1 MLTQIKKDL
10 AQLRDPDRAK
20 NLSWF
25 FKTAKGQYGEGDI
38 FLGILVPEQRKV
50 AKKHIDLSLN
60 DLQELLNSKIH
71 EYRFTALLILI
82 SKYRKAG
89 ELVKEEIFHLILKN
103 TENINNWDLVDLSAP
118 RIIGDFLLN
127 RERSILYKLAKSK
140 SLWERR
146 ISILSTFTFIGNND
160 FEDALNISELLL
172 HDEHDLIHK
181 AVGWALREIGKRDQN
196 LEERF
201 LNKHYFRMPRTMLR
215 YAIEKFDEEKRQ
227 KYLNKNTI

>member
-89 ELVKEEIFHLILKN
+89 ELEVI
-103 TENINNWDLVDLSAP
+103 
-118 RIIGDFLLN
+118 
-127 RERSILYKLAKSK
+127 
-140 SLWERR
+140 
-146 ISILSTFTFIGNND
+146 
-160 FEDALNISELLL
+160 
-172 HDEHDLIHK
+172 
-181 AVGWALREIGKRDQN
+181 
-196 LEERF
+196 
-201 LNKHYFRMPRTMLR
+201 
-215 YAIEKFDEEKRQ
+215 
-227 KYLNKNTI
+227 